1 MKKVLSWVLALFV
14 VAVIGLAFRY
24 LYKKSQSKPVVFK
37 TEMAEIADITKK
49 TVATGSIV
57 PRREV
62 EVKPKVSG
70 VLSELYVEPGKR
82 VKLGDP
88 LGKIS
93 IIPDAMQ
100 TNQADSGVR
109 TAQIAYDNAKREL
122 ERNEALFKQGV
133 VADAELQRFR
143 T

>member
-1 MKKVLSWVLALFV
+1 MKRIFTYALGLMFIA
-14 VAVIGLAFRY
+14 AVFGAFFY
-24 LYKKSQSKPVVFK
+24 LYKKSQAKPVVFK
-37 TEMAEIADITKK
+37 TETAEVADITKK

-70 VLSELYVEPGKR
+70 VLAELYVEPGKR
-82 VKLGDP
+82 VKMGDP

-100 TNQADSGVR
+100 TNQAQAGVR
-109 TAQIAYDNAKREL
+109 ASPYAIANAQRERA
-122 ERNEALFKQGV
+122 RNEA
-133 VADAELQRFR
+133 RF
-143 T
+143 